1 MAEPW
6 RNQLSDS
13 LQSEG
18 QQSRRIEDCRGDFE
32 ECSRLIERSWAEN
45 TQRALFY
52 PADFIASCFEYPGAS
67 FSLAPTIYEGS
78 TPLAFAAAFPRRVCV
93 KGRELNLVIITF
105 LTVASEL
112 KKRGYGIL
120 VWSELVKRARAAG
133 FDGMVNYCV
142 EGESMNSMILGC
154 CRMLQIPTARAYTIP
169 YWSRMLPPRKVES
182 AQSEPA
188 ADVVEQFLELA
199 ASITKQTP
207 LGRLW
212 GRKEAEWQCQRR
224 FGSVVAE
231 LASGPR
237 RGMLVG
243 YIMPVANASRTKC
256 LIVEDVLWGDLEP
269 QERDHLAK
277 ALLDRASLVGAQTAV
292 APYLGYADF
301 APFHTAR
308 FRPSQR
314 VLHAY
319 LTVWNGEPSTEA
331 LPSMYLDVF

>member
-1 MAEPW
+1 MAELW

-13 LQSEG
+13 SQSEG
-18 QQSRRIEDCRGDFE
+18 QRSRRIEDCRGDFE
-32 ECSRLIERSWAEN
+32 EISRLIECSWAEN
-45 TQRALFY
+45 TQQALFF
-52 PADFIASCFEYPGAS
+52 PADFLASCFEYPGAS
-67 FSLAPTIYEGS
+67 FSLGPTIYEGS
-78 TPLAFAAAFPRRVCV
+78 TPLAFGAAFPRRVFV

-120 VWSELVKRARAAG
+120 LWSELVKRARAAG

-154 CRMLQIPTARAYTIP
+154 CRMLQLPTARAYTIP

-182 AQSEPA
+182 VQAEPA
-188 ADVVEQFLELA
+188 ADVVERLLELA
-199 ASITKQTP
+199 APIAKQTP
-207 LGRLW
+207 LARLW
-212 GRKEAEWQCQRR
+212 SRKEAEWQCQRR

-269 QERDHLAK
+269 EERDRLAK
-277 ALLDRASLVGAQTAV
+277 ALLDLASLAGAQTAV
-292 APYLGYADF
+292 APHLGYADF
-301 APFHTAR
+301 APFHAAR

-319 LTVWNGEPSTEA
+319 LTVWNGEPCTEA
-331 LPSMYLDVF
+331 LSSMYLDVF